1 MLEATRDGAVDAR
14 LRLATAALAL
24 AALAIAVTST
34 SLGCSKRGKGS
45 AACTDIAGA
54 ACQECRNTA
63 KAPFCDAKY
72 VAPQASENI
81 AVNGQ
86 KGCCGF
92 EDPKL
97 RAQCDSVLT
106 CIRTTGCAVGNNPSR
121 CLCGDVD
128 QMTCA
133 RSGKPHTGPCAAAY
147 RDALVAGVSASVIS
161 VFGDPKSPIGVANN
175 TLTCDVDA
183 SCPCGQK
190 P

>member
-1 MLEATRDGAVDAR
+1 MPEATRDSAVDSR
-14 LRLATAALAL
+14 MRFATAASAMVAL
-24 AALAIAVTST
+24 VMAVAVTGA
-34 SLGCSKRGKGS
+34 GCSRRGKGS

-54 ACQECRNTA
+54 ACQDCRTTA

-81 AVNGQ
+81 AVNGL
-86 KGCCGF
+86 KSCCGF

-97 RAQCDSVLT
+97 RAQCESVLT

-128 QMTCA
+128 QITCA
-133 RSGKPHTGPCAAAY
+133 RSGKQHTGPCAAAY
-147 RDALVAGVSASVIS
+147 RAAAVAGTPAGIIA

-175 TLTCDVDA
+175 TFTCDVDA
-183 SCPCGQK
+183 SCPCRQK